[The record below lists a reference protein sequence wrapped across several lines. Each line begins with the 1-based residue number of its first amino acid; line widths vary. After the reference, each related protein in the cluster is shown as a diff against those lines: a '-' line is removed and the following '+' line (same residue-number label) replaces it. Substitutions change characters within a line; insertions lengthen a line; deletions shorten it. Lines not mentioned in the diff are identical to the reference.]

1 MNKPLEAALEILTPH
16 LRDSDPKQSLIAAKV
31 IGLMK
36 GYAHRWDDSKYR
48 IDNVES
54 VLTSDLF
61 NPETGRKSRS
71 FTIAGKLDVCATE
84 IATGQR
90 VLLDHKTTSDD
101 IADPASDYWRKLV
114 VEGQPSHYF
123 LLEFLN
129 GELIDRAIWNC
140 IKRPGIS
147 PKAVARKDAEVFLR
161 DGVYCGQQFGEERE
175 SWSWAG
181 DGRETNEMYMAR
193 LVQDCTH
200 DRPDFYFQRKSVPR
214 LESEIRAHALDL
226 WDHAQSILNM
236 RQNERYP
243 RISAACMLHNS
254 ACTYLGLCSGHDTQ
268 DSGKWAKKVWVH
280 PELVQIGDGRG
291 TDIITNSRVQTLIC
305 PQKHYLKYELGLERV
320 DDEEREVIYFG
331 NLAHEG
337 LQRYYEAMKEGQL

>member
-48 IDNVES
+48 IDDVES

-71 FTIAGKLDVCATE
+71 FTIAGKLDVRATE
-84 IATGQR
+84 IATGRR
-90 VLLDHKTTSDD
+90 VLFDHKTTSDD

-147 PKAVARKDAEVFLR
+147 PKAVARKDIDLMMCSAIYCGEKFNMAEVAKFEQ
-161 DGVYCGQQFGEERE
+161 DF
-175 SWSWAG
+175 
-181 DGRETNEMYMAR
+181 RETDLMYMAR

-200 DRPDFYFQRKSVPR
+200 DRPDFYFQRKSVPH

-236 RQNERYP
+236 RQNDRYP

-268 DSGKWAKKVWVH
+268 DSGKWAKREFVH

-291 TDIITNSRVQTLIC
+291 TDIITNSRVQSLIC
-305 PQKHYLKYELGLERV
+305 PQKHYLKYELGLERI

-337 LQRYYEAMKEGQL
+337 LQRYYEALKEVQR